1 MIMIFPSN
9 FIIYDLEYTAWEGSL
24 DRNWSGSGEYKEI
37 IEIGAIAVNKSFK
50 EVKSFSRLIAPTLNP
65 VLSDYIINLTGITN
79 KMISNQSVTFK
90 KGYLDFLYF
99 INKYAKIAFSYG
111 NDRDVLMENIKM
123 SGSNIDTKDTLF
135 KNIRPYL
142 EYKLNI
148 PKNSVDS
155 YLLNDYLN
163 IESFNKAH
171 RALGDC
177 RCILNAI
184 THIKNI

>member
-1 MIMIFPSN
+1 MNFPNN

-24 DRNWSGSGEYKEI
+24 DRNWSGSEEYREI
-37 IEIGAIAVNKSFK
+37 IEIGAIVVNKSFK
-50 EVKSFSRLIAPTLNP
+50 EIKSFSRLIAPIRNP
-65 VLSDYIINLTGITN
+65 ILSNYIINLTGITN
-79 KMISNQSVTFK
+79 KMLSNKAVTFK

-99 INKYAKIAFSYG
+99 INKYAKTAFSYG

-123 SGSNIDTKDTLF
+123 NSFNTNVNDTLF

-155 YLLNDYLN
+155 SLLNDYLN
-163 IESFNKAH
+163 IEGFNKAH
-171 RALGDC
+171 RAIGDC

-184 THIKNI
+184 VHIKNI